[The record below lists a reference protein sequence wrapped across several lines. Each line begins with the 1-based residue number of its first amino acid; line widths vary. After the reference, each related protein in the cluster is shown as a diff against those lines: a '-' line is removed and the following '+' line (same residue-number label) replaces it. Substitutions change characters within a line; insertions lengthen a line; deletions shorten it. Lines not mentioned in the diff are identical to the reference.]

1 MRQIPTYTP
10 RTLMSAAEVGVDS
23 RPPMATELY
32 AAGRVIGNKCFD
44 ENLDWM
50 KCKSNKGEAPSACA
64 TEGEAVH
71 RCVYGLYKDIAGK
84 AAKEFKDYASCLS
97 WYDLNVPSCKN
108 EQATFEKAYYAA

>member
-1 MRQIPTYTP
+1 
-10 RTLMSAAEVGVDS
+10 MSAAEVGVDS

-50 KCKSNKGEAPSACA
+50 KCRSSKGEGPTACA

-71 RCVYGLYKDIAGK
+71 KCVYGLYKEISSK
-84 AAKEFKDYASCLS
+84 AANEFKTYTYCLN
-97 WYDLNVPSCKN
+97 WYDLAVPACKK
-108 EQATFEKAYYAA
+108 EQETFEKAFYA